1 MESEPQGDLN
11 RIPIGA
17 TLYQQYLSVQEEFTR
32 SLRISGKDSLWDYTA
47 MRTLWGMVEAQG
59 ARYPEIVGKYLKQW
73 EELNLKYDDPEE
85 REWMFSSQEAVA
97 RKRILEYM
105 LVDLGITRMDS
116 RPQPPEIERYDFGY
130 RYDGRQLI
138 NAYWKRRE
146 AENRN
151 LNIIFAGKM
160 GGGKSYA
167 GLSTGNYLNK
177 NYDLGNVT
185 FEIQDFISRVQT
197 QPKGSV
203 IILDEGGVSA
213 GSKDSMTIA
222 SKSLSKT
229 IQSTR
234 YLQLITIYNVPN
246 LNFIDKSVR
255 LMCDLIFDH
264 EADMRQGE
272 FRVSVPELSEDGK
285 EIELT
290 PLRMDGKI
298 IQSVYFPLPP
308 PYLVQDYEV
317 RRKEHNMKQL
327 EDLKGKLAPKQKKE
341 NEPEEDRRGKNPNS
355 LKNLKPFRKD
365 YTDGEILEL
374 WETGRFETIYDLS
387 QYIGL
392 AEYVTMKKLKSQ
404 GVEVVD
410 E

>member
-1 MESEPQGDLN
+1 MDSEPQADLT

-17 TLYQQYLSVQEEFTR
+17 TLYQQYLAVQEEFTK
-32 SLRISGKDSLWDYTA
+32 SLRISGKDSLWNYTG
-47 MRTLWGMVEAQG
+47 MRTLWGMTEAQG
-59 ARYPEIVGKYLKQW
+59 ARYPEIVGKYLTQW
-73 EELNLKYDDPEE
+73 DELNSKYGDPEE

-116 RPQPPEIERYDFGY
+116 RPQPPEIERYEFGY

-138 NAYWKRRE
+138 YSYWKKRKS
-146 AENRN
+146 ENRN
-151 LNIIFAGKM
+151 LNIIFTGKV

-177 NYDLGNVT
+177 NYDLNNVT
-185 FEIQDFISRVQT
+185 FEISDFISRVQT

-203 IILDEGGVSA
+203 IVLDEGGVAA
-213 GSKDSMTIA
+213 GNKDTMTIA

-246 LNFIDKSVR
+246 LNFIDRAVR

-272 FRVSVPELSEDGK
+272 FTVSVPELSEDGK

-341 NEPEEDRRGKNPNS
+341 YEPEEDRRGKNPNS

-365 YTDGEILEL
+365 YSDGE
-374 WETGRFETIYDLS
+374 
-387 QYIGL
+387 
-392 AEYVTMKKLKSQ
+392 

-410 E
+410 G